1 MEFQNI
7 LITGGGGFVGASL
20 AQRVLQHTSNL
31 HRLVILYHHE
41 KPASLS
47 FSDERVV
54 LVQGSINDYVFI
66 SELIAKYEITTIYH
80 MASNSIV
87 RKCANDPYNAYLTNV
102 MGTVTLLEAVRNVGM
117 NNIKKI
123 VISTSDKV
131 YGHAPS
137 PYTETTLFMPQYTY
151 EATKACQDFVAQNY
165 FFNYN
170 LPINIIR
177 SSNIYGPNDPN
188 LSRVI
193 PLTIKSIHN
202 GKQPTIYSGAKDYVR
217 EFVYIDDFIDAA
229 LLIAEKAKPGEA
241 FCVGD
246 THATSVENLITTI
259 CNLMEFKPGPVT
271 LEKNETFKEIKEQ
284 KIDATKLRGLG
295 WSPKVSFEE
304 GLRKCIDSPL
314 YV

>member
-7 LITGGGGFVGASL
+7 LITGAGGFVGSCL
-20 AQRVLQHTSNL
+20 ARRLLETTPNL
-31 HRLVILYHHE
+31 HKLILLYHNEKPPLVGIDRDNVILVH
-41 KPASLS
+41 
-47 FSDERVV
+47 
-54 LVQGSINDYVFI
+54 GSINDYALM
-66 SELIAKYEITTIYH
+66 SELIAKYEISTIYH
-80 MASNSIV
+80 MASNAIV
-87 RKCANDPYNAYLTNV
+87 RKCANDPYNAYVTNV

-137 PYTETTLFMPQYTY
+137 PYNENTLFMPQYTY

-170 LPINIIR
+170 LPINIVR

-217 EFVYIDDFIDAA
+217 EFVYIDDFIDAV

-241 FCVGD
+241 FCVGE

-271 LEKNETFKEIKEQ
+271 IEKNDKFKEIKEQ
-284 KIDATKLRGLG
+284 KIDATKLKGLG
-295 WSPKVSFEE
+295 WKPKVTFEE
-304 GLRKCIDSPL
+304 GLRNCINSPL
-314 YV
+314 YA